1 MEGVM
6 KIINFYV
13 DSGLMTKDVTQIIQN
28 EKIKQGNE
36 FFKLVIVYLNLDGSL
51 NDVTSFD

>member
-36 FFKLVIVYLNLDGSL
+36 FFKLVVVYLNLDGSL
-51 NDVTSFD
+51 NGVTSFD

>member
-13 DSGLMTKDVTQIIQN
+13 DSGLMTKEVTQIIQN

-51 NDVTSFD
+51 NGVTSFD

>member
-36 FFKLVIVYLNLDGSL
+36 FFKLVIVYLNLEGSL
-51 NDVTSFD
+51 NGVTSFD

>member
-1 MEGVM
+1 M

-13 DSGLMTKDVTQIIQN
+13 DSGLMTKEVTQIIQN

-36 FFKLVIVYLNLDGSL
+36 FFKLVVVYLNLDGSL
-51 NDVTSFD
+51 NGVTSFD

>member
-51 NDVTSFD
+51 NGVTSFD

>member
-13 DSGLMTKDVTQIIQN
+13 DSGLMTKGVTQRIQN

-51 NDVTSFD
+51 NGVTSFD

>member
-28 EKIKQGNE
+28 EKIKQGDE

-51 NDVTSFD
+51 NGVTSFD